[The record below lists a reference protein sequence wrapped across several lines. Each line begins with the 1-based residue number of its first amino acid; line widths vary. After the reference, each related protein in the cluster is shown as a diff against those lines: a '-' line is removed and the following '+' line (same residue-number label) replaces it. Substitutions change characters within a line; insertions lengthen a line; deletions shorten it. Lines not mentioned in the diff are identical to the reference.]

1 MSLVKREAN
10 LRASRDAP
18 SAMEREMLMKNLRQE
33 MKLSMTTNS
42 LVSPA
47 DLELTSEIEEY
58 DMNQ

>member
-1 MSLVKREAN
+1 MQREAN

-18 SAMEREMLMKNLRQE
+18 SAIEREMLMQNLRQE

-47 DLELTSEIEEY
+47 DLELNSEIEEY
-58 DMNQ
+58 DMN